1 MTLFALAAL
10 FADGNGA
17 APAAPAGGQGGG
29 FGFLLQMGVVL
40 AAAMYFLFYLPAK
53 RERTRQASLLS
64 GIKKNDHVVTTGGIY
79 GVVTDVSK
87 ETNKVTLRIDESTGA
102 KMRMDLTSIVRVLG
116 DESAA
121 NGSSK

>member
-1 MTLFALAAL
+1 MMPF
-10 FADGNGA
+10 FIV
-17 APAAPAGGQGGG
+17 
-29 FGFLLQMGVVL
+29 M
-40 AAAMYFLFYLPAK
+40 AAAMYFLFYLPSK
-53 RERTRQASLLS
+53 RERTKQATLLS
-64 GIKKNDHVVTTGGIY
+64 AIKKNDHVVTTGGIY

-116 DESAA
+116 DEPAA